1 MPFSPYY
8 ILLGL
13 GVGVVVV
20 FVLRRLG
27 LFVQLALAL
36 AKVAGIVFLI
46 ILAGWVV
53 GLWRLPRPIANF
65 FYGMP
70 APWAPAQR
78 SVAEWLNG
86 LFH

>member
-8 ILLGL
+8 LLLGL
-13 GVGVVVV
+13 GVGIVIV

-27 LFVQLALAL
+27 LFVRLALAL

-53 GLWRLPRPIANF
+53 GLWRLPRPLAVF
-65 FYGMP
+65 FTGVP
-70 APWAPAQR
+70 EPWAPAQR
-78 SVAEWLNG
+78 SIGEWLDG
-86 LFH
+86 LFR

>member
-8 ILLGL
+8 LLLGL
-13 GVGVVVV
+13 GVGVVLV

-27 LFVQLALAL
+27 LFVRLALAL

-53 GLWRLPRPIANF
+53 GLWRLPRPLAMF
-65 FYGMP
+65 FAGVP
-70 APWAPAQR
+70 EPWTPAQR
-78 SVAEWLNG
+78 SIGEWLNG
-86 LFH
+86 LLR